1 VSRRLAGV
9 FDPRGRI
16 DARRLHAASDGQR
29 RVITAG
35 PLQVAFSGH
44 VPARMQPLCLFDGF
58 LDNAEELAA
67 ALDAPADA
75 PPQSLLT
82 SGWQAFG
89 PGLPARMRG
98 DFALL
103 IWDPEREQGLLARDQ
118 LGVRSIFLHGSG
130 EAVCFAGE
138 MRDLL
143 GLLHRTPAPDPVS
156 VAHWL
161 SMSSR
166 PGSAT
171 LYEGVRRLDPGSM
184 LLLDADG
191 IREQAYW
198 TPRFSEPKSESH
210 EQLTERVRAQL
221 QRAVSRRI
229 AAPEHTGVLMSGGL
243 DSASVAAMAAAQAPG
258 AITAYSGVF
267 PDHPRVDETELI
279 AELREALQL
288 PGLTAQVRPGGLL
301 ASAAHAA
308 RLWRLPLLS
317 WDQFWTLP
325 LLHAARAEGVRTLLG
340 GDGGDEL
347 FGPRS
352 YLLAD
357 RLLAGR
363 PLQTLRLAMELP
375 GAAYRPPRREV
386 ARMVL
391 DTALLGALPYRMHEL
406 LRKPSAA
413 SGAPTWLLRKT
424 TQDLLAS
431 ADPLAW
437 KRLDGPRWWTS
448 IAHGLTRGI
457 DEIGIFEQQRQT
469 AALADMQARHPLFD
483 FDLVEL
489 CLRLPPRASF
499 DPERSRPVLRAA
511 MSGLLPD
518 AVRLR
523 PQKALFDDLI
533 VDCLAGPDA
542 APLRALLTDPAAEL
556 RAYVDLD
563 AVVHGL
569 LDSDSVRRQQPF
581 RWMWQLWRLATAECW
596 LRAQADPAILPLPAS
611 MRASQTNIVLQG
623 RESAQPATDPPYVFP
638 P

>member
-9 FDPRGRI
+9 FDPHGRI
-16 DARRLHAASDGQR
+16 DATRLTTAIDGQA
-29 RVITAG
+29 RVLTAG
-35 PLQVAFSGH
+35 PLQVALSGPA
-44 VPARMQPLCLFDGF
+44 PARTQPLCLLDGF

-67 ALDAPADA
+67 ALEAPADA
-75 PPQSLLT
+75 PPESLLA

-103 IWDPEREQGLLARDQ
+103 IWDAEREQGLLARDQ

-130 EAVCFAGE
+130 AAVCFAGE

-143 GLLHRTPAPDPVS
+143 RLLPRTPAPDPMS

-198 TPRFSEPKSESH
+198 TPRFSEPESESH
-210 EQLTERVRAQL
+210 EQLAERVQAQL

-229 AAPEHTGVLMSGGL
+229 AASEPTGVLMSGGL
-243 DSASVAAMAAAQAPG
+243 DSASVAALATAQAPG
-258 AITAYSGVF
+258 RITAYSGVF
-267 PDHPRVDETELI
+267 PDHPRVDEAELI
-279 AELREALQL
+279 AELRGALQL

-325 LLHAARAEGVRTLLG
+325 LLHAARSEGVRTLLG

-391 DTALLGALPYRMHEL
+391 DTALLGALPHRMHEL

-424 TQDLLAS
+424 RQDLLAS

-448 IAHGLTRGI
+448 IAHGLSRGI

-469 AALADMQARHPLFD
+469 AALADMQARHPLLD

-489 CLRLPPRASF
+489 CLRLPPQASF

-542 APLRALLTDPAAEL
+542 DVLRALLTDPAAEL

-563 AVVHGL
+563 AVVRGL
-569 LDSDSVRRQQPF
+569 LDSDSVRRRQPF

-596 LRAQADPAILPLPAS
+596 LRAQADPATLPLPAAV
-611 MRASQTNIVLQG
+611 RASETNVVLQG
-623 RESAQPATDPPYVFP
+623 WESAQPASTPPYVFP